1 MEFLNIE
8 KLKKCN
14 GCDIAIIEELQRQIN
29 EEYREH
35 YEEYTDITALENLL
49 ICMEKINFVLVESEN
64 YGYASNYN
72 DLTQE
77 LYSKMKSDFAEMIG
91 INNLWE
97 KIYE

>member
-1 MEFLNIE
+1 
-8 KLKKCN
+8 
-14 GCDIAIIEELQRQIN
+14 
-29 EEYREH
+29 
-35 YEEYTDITALENLL
+35 
-49 ICMEKINFVLVESEN
+49 MEKINFVLVESEN